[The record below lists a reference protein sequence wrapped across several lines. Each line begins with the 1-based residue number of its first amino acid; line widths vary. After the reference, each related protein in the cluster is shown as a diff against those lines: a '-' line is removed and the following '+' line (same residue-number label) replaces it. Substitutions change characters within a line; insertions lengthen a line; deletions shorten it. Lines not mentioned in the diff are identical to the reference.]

1 MARPLSYRTLVSA
14 VCMCLAFGA
23 AAGAQTQGSGPLD
36 EGAVIIWGALG
47 FQLDFGGNVNSS
59 GVGVLNG
66 RRAELDANT
75 WGERYDPG
83 LVFRVGGAY
92 NLTSDSQ
99 LTAAFGWEQAESDVA
114 EAGLLAGLPIDVGFS
129 DYQAWGFDVGYRYF
143 LATDYAARPFVGS
156 ALGFQHVDAITV
168 TMTSPAGLSVTALPF
183 YDDSWVVQWRVG
195 TGLMWDISDR
205 FGALVTIDIRYSGVL
220 SDVSGIGSL
229 GFDRINDQGNRWTF
243 PIMAGAF
250 VKF

>member
-1 MARPLSYRTLVSA
+1 MSPYRTLVSA
-14 VCMCLAFGA
+14 VWICLGVSAG
-23 AAGAQTQGSGPLD
+23 AGAQDRDGPL
-36 EGAVIIWGALG
+36 EQGTVIIWGSLG

-66 RRAELDANT
+66 RRAELDANA
-75 WGERYDPG
+75 WSERFDPG
-83 LVFRVGGAY
+83 LMFRVGGAY
-92 NLTSDSQ
+92 NLSGDSQ
-99 LTAAFGWEQAESDVA
+99 LTAAFGWEQAESDAA
-114 EAGLLAGLPIDVGFS
+114 EAGLLTGFPIEVAFS

-143 LATDYAARPFVGS
+143 VSTNYAARPFVGG
-156 ALGFQHVDAITV
+156 ALGFQRIDAMTL
-168 TMTSPAGLSVTALPF
+168 TMTSLAGLSVTALPF

-205 FGALVTIDIRYSGVL
+205 FGAQVTIDVRYSGVL
-220 SDVSGIGSL
+220 ADVSSIGSL
-229 GFDRINDQGNRWTF
+229 GFERINDQGNRWTF